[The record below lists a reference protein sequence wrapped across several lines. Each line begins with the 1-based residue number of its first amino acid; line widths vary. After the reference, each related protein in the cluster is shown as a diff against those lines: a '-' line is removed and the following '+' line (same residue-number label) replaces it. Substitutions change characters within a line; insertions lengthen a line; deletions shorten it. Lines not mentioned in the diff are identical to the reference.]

1 MGQEGGGVAVVKAL
15 FDAANGR
22 MPPNHIIDIAETL
35 HAFMVEAPRE
45 VARAWVAAAALQHR
59 PGLSQA
65 ALEAFLQEALSAE
78 CAKDV
83 RKLKRCVKA
92 FCGGKKKKEK

>member
-15 FDAANGR
+15 FDAANGL

-35 HAFMVEAPRE
+35 HAFMAEAPRE
-45 VARAWVAAAALQHR
+45 VAHAWVAAAALQHK

-65 ALEAFLQEALSAE
+65 ALEAFLQEATSAE
-78 CAKDV
+78 CAKDA